1 MLITLEGIE
10 GSGKTTQVKYIV
22 EFLKNQGHKTIAT
35 REPGGTL
42 IGKKIRG
49 ILLDPENKDLCS
61 TAELLLYC
69 ADRVQHVEKVI
80 LPALTSGNFV
90 ICDRFAD
97 ATMAYQ
103 GYARGLNH
111 NTINLLHEIILGD
124 LRPDITLLLDLDP
137 EIGLTRA
144 WKELDNGKRTVS
156 EARFEKEEILFHKKV
171 RDGYLKLAFM
181 EPDRFKVIN
190 ASLDKTRVRDDI
202 INILKSQI

>member
-22 EFLKNQGHKTIAT
+22 EFFKKLGHKTIAT

-42 IGKKIRG
+42 VGKKIRG

-61 TAELLLYC
+61 IAELMLYC

-80 LPALTSGNFV
+80 LPALTSGNIV

-103 GYARGLNH
+103 GYARGLDPDI
-111 NTINLLHEIILGD
+111 INSLHEIILGD
-124 LRPDITLLLDLDP
+124 MRPDITLLLDLEP
-137 EIGLTRA
+137 GIGLARA
-144 WKELDNGKRTVS
+144 WKELDSGKRTVS
-156 EARFEKEEILFHKKV
+156 EARFEKENILFHKKV
-171 RDGYLKLAFM
+171 REGYLKLASM
-181 EPDRFKVIN
+181 EPDRFKIID
-190 ASLDKTRVRDDI
+190 ASLDKIRVRDDI
-202 INILKSQI
+202 INILKSKI